1 MLTKP
6 MLLSGEQVRAARAIA
21 RIEQAELARR
31 CGLSVETIKRL
42 ERTRGPIDA
51 NSKTLRAIED
61 VFLSIGVAFD
71 LADGGGRGVWLT
83 IPVADQQ
90 SRSPTL
96 SYISERRAPQ
106 LHRLIYFSTMKP
118 MSDQELVLVLH
129 DIVRAS
135 APRNNALD
143 VTGVLLASGG
153 RFLQALE
160 GGRDAVL
167 QVYGAIC
174 TDRRHGDLHVVE
186 SKAITSRRFAERN
199 LFAKLLHPDDPVFLD
214 EPSMSGGFDPRGLS
228 SSAALD
234 LLGAV
239 AEYDAGSREAISA

>member
-1 MLTKP
+1 MSTKP

-21 RIEQAELARR
+21 RVEQADLARR

-51 NSKTLRAIED
+51 NSKTLRAIEE
-61 VFLSIGVAFD
+61 VFLTIGVAFD
-71 LADGGGRGVWLT
+71 QADGGGRGVWLT
-83 IPVADQQ
+83 NPVADPQ
-90 SRSPTL
+90 SGSPSL
-96 SYISERRAPQ
+96 SYMSERRGPP
-106 LHRLIYFSTMKP
+106 LHRLIYVSTVKS
-118 MSDQELVLVLH
+118 MSDRELVLALH

-143 VTGVLLASGG
+143 VTGVLLACGG

-186 SKAITSRRFAERN
+186 SKPLTARRFAERN
-199 LFAKLLHPDDPVFLD
+199 LRAKLLQPDDPVFLN
-214 EPSMSGGFDPRGLS
+214 EPSMVGGFDPRALS
-228 SSAALD
+228 SSVALD
-234 LLGAV
+234 LLGLV
-239 AEYDAGSREAISA
+239 AQSDAGGREAVSA